1 MKSIERR
8 ALYNLLRMNWLNDP
22 RLAVEPWQVEDY
34 RILPFS
40 ILFDRLKLLDIHLDR
55 TGFIAYA
62 DESDSPEDLTE
73 QLIGDRELKAE
84 TEDQIYLLV
93 FELWRRFM
101 SEKPSVSILCNELDL
116 QIFLYDKGE
125 LQYPA
130 DLYDALASF
139 VLILEDNVDE
149 GIPAKEAF
157 QLITTY
163 FANDI
168 ETFLYDFISEQIE
181 EDNESYAHDLLD
193 DFSAYLE
200 GNKWFELLRTRLIAQ
215 TNSKLAGKHLVQIME
230 DYLEENDL
238 EFNLELLSFMSEI
251 GDPETFKEILIQTT
265 KILNTEE
272 DFQDLLHICFDYV
285 QFNDQELKASA
296 LNGLLKKRNL
306 SPDQLFDPQ
315 DPDLILLLKIF
326 EI

>member
-22 RLAVEPWQVEDY
+22 NLSVEPWQVEDY

-40 ILFDRLKLLDIHLDR
+40 LLFDRLKLLDIHLDR

-73 QLIGDRELKAE
+73 QLIGDRELTAE

-130 DLYDALASF
+130 DLYDALSSF

-181 EDNESYAHDLLD
+181 EDNESYAYDLLD

-230 DYLEENDL
+230 DFLEENDL
-238 EFNLELLSFMSEI
+238 EFNLEILSFMSEI
-251 GDPETFKEILIQTT
+251 GDPETFKEILVQTI
-265 KILNTEE
+265 KLLNTEE
-272 DFQDLLHICFDYV
+272 DFQDLLHICADYA
-285 QFNDQELKASA
+285 QFNDQELKANA
-296 LNGLLKKRNL
+296 LNELLNKRTPSSNQL
-306 SPDQLFDPQ
+306 VDQQ
-315 DPDLILLLKIF
+315 DPDLLQLIKIF